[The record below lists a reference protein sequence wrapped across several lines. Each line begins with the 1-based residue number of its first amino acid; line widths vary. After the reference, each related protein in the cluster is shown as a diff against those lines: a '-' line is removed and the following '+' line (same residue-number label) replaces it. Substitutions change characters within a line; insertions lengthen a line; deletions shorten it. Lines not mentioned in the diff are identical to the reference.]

1 MRSYTVKK
9 ICGAPDWNAIP
20 VMPIDNLL
28 WTDSI
33 DITAQAQLCWDAD
46 YLYVRLEAWEKEIRM
61 EETGALAE
69 VCEDSCLEFFLQPT
83 ERPDYFNFEM
93 NPNQAIWLGYGP
105 DIENLVRLMVRG
117 VAEMLD
123 SKVEFTEGGWVLSY
137 HIPFDFIR
145 RFFPDFKAEEGT
157 RMRANAY
164 KCGDSTVKPHYL
176 AWNPIDLPKPAFHCP
191 QFFGELILG
200 GK

>member
-33 DITAQAQLCWDAD
+33 DITAQAQLCWDPE
-46 YLYVRLEAWEKEIRM
+46 YLYVRLETQEAHIRM
-61 EETGALAE
+61 EENGPLAE

-93 NPNQAIWLGYGP
+93 NPNRALWLGYGP
-105 DIENLVRLMVRG
+105 NIENLIRLMVRG

-123 SKVEFTEGGWVLSY
+123 SKVEFTDSV
-137 HIPFDFIR
+137 PFTFIR
-145 RFFPDFKAEEGT
+145 RFFPEFKAEVGT

-176 AWNPIDLPKPAFHCP
+176 AWNPIDLPEPAFHCP

-200 GK
+200 GE

>member
-9 ICGAPDWNAIP
+9 ICGTPDWNTVA

-28 WTDSI
+28 WTDSV

-61 EETGALAE
+61 EETGPLAE

-83 ERPDYFNFEM
+83 ERTDYFNFEM
-93 NPNQAIWLGYGP
+93 NPNQALWLGYGTN
-105 DIENLVRLMVRG
+105 IEDLIRMTNRCVVT
-117 VAEMLD
+117 MLD
-123 SKVEFTEGGWVLSY
+123 SQVEFTEGGWVLSY
-137 HIPFDFIR
+137 HIPFAFIR
-145 RFFPDFKAEEGT
+145 RFFPEFKAEVGT

-164 KCGDSTVKPHYL
+164 KCGDSTAKPHYL
-176 AWNPIDLPKPAFHCP
+176 AWNPIDLPEPAFHCP

-200 GK
+200 DE